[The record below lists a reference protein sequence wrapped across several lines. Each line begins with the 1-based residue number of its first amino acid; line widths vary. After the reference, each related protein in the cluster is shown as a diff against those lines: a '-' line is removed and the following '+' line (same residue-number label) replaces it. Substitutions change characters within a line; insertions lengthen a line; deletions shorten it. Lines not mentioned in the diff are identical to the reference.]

1 MATLKSLHL
10 KVVGDQ
16 TIHCGGC
23 ENTIKFALR
32 DLTGV
37 QKVDA
42 SFKTQKIDVL
52 YNPEALN
59 RNQIESEL
67 EGLGYQV
74 EEVRQ

>member
-10 KVVGDQ
+10 KVIGDQ

-23 ENTIKFALR
+23 EHTIQFALHN
-32 DLTGV
+32 LPGV

-42 SFKTQKIDVL
+42 SLKTQKIDVL

-59 RNQIESEL
+59 RDQIKGEL

-74 EEVRQ
+74 EEVQQ

>member
-10 KVVGDQ
+10 KVAGDR

-23 ENTIKFALR
+23 ENTIKLALR

-59 RNQIESEL
+59 RDQIESEL

-74 EEVRQ
+74 EEVPQ